1 MKTYIKWER
10 EVIEQV
16 GISQYL
22 FNLNFD
28 LNEVGLKCRWELTFE
43 PKKFINNL
51 YEHLLTVCEKRIE
64 EEKMFYQKADW
75 TQGWISPSMLASL
88 CMNLVTQGIQDVTDA
103 WKNLFTVIVTEE
115 KETLKTYREKTK
127 WTIDEL
133 REHVR
138 NNEKKIKELQT
149 QSQEQAKTIDKTAW
163 NSNEKSATPRWDVQV
178 ADSTTEENETTL
190 QSPVEK
196 KRWVFEKPTKT
207 SLKWLI

>member
-16 GISQYL
+16 WISQYL

-28 LNEVGLKCRWELTFE
+28 LNEVGLKCKAELTFE

-51 YEHLLTVCEKRIE
+51 YEHLLIVCEKRIE
-64 EEKMFYQKADW
+64 EEKMFYQKTDW
-75 TQGWISPSMLASL
+75 SQGSISPSMLASL

-115 KETLKTYREKTK
+115 KETLKAYREKTK

-133 REHVR
+133 KEHVR
-138 NNEKKIKELQT
+138 NNEKKVEELKRQ
-149 QSQEQAKTIDKTAW
+149 QSEQVKTIDKMAW
-163 NSNEKSATPRWDVQV
+163 NNSEKISEPRWDVKV
-178 ADSTTEENETTL
+178 AQYTTQESEV
-190 QSPVEK
+190 PVQRVK
-196 KRWVFEKPTKT
+196 KKPFVDPKKS
-207 SLKWLI
+207 SLNWLI